1 MKDVQLDADE
11 QHSHEKDQTEPEVKL
26 NIKEEK
32 EKEIVLKNPFAKD
45 EIHQKTTTEIGP
57 E

>member
-11 QHSHEKDQTEPEVKL
+11 QHSNEKDQTEPEVKL